1 LTGGESQRGVWE
13 ALQRKGEPSPLDDEP
28 DEVHDHL
35 LWVWRAF
42 GHLTAS
48 RHIGTGAAG
57 GIPFEAIDRYAARYE
72 VDDFERFHSLIAA
85 MDATYLRIVNKK
97 NDPKKG

>member
-1 LTGGESQRGVWE
+1 M
-13 ALQRKGEPSPLDDEP
+13 DDEP

-42 GHLTAS
+42 SHLTAS
-48 RHIGTGAAG
+48 RHIGAGAAG